1 MIPRKSLNALDLN
14 ALIIS
19 KKQFQYL
26 KTLVEI
32 DIDNLHVHSE
42 NIIEFES
49 YKEMIM
55 NLYQKILEEEKEGW
69 EKWRGR

>member
-1 MIPRKSLNALDLN
+1 MDRKTLNALKMNGLY
-14 ALIIS
+14 IS

-55 NLYQKILEEEKEGW
+55 NLYKKILEEEKES
-69 EKWRGR
+69 KVKRV